1 MKLYYDMYGSFSSAL
16 YALLFW
22 WVVFLIFQRM
32 TNRYP
37 KNNSWKKDIIM
48 TFIQSAIVLILLPIL
63 ANFFR
68 H

>member
-22 WVVFLIFQRM
+22 WGVFLIFQRM